1 MLAGFFAV
9 VAVVLAAVGLY
20 GVLDFSVLQQR
31 RDIGIRIALG
41 ARNWHIIQE
50 LTSATVAVVALGAIL
65 GHAAGVLSV
74 QYIQSILYR
83 TSAADPAIFLIP
95 FLIIAAA
102 AVAAAA
108 PALVRAQHISPV
120 EMLRAD

>member
-1 MLAGFFAV
+1 MAGFFAV

-41 ARNWHIIQE
+41 ARNWHILQE
-50 LTSATVAVVALGAIL
+50 VTSAIVAVVALGAVL
-65 GHAAGVLSV
+65 GYAAGVLSV
-74 QYIQSILYR
+74 HYIQSILYR
-83 TSAADPAIFLIP
+83 ASAADPAIFLIP
-95 FLIIAAA
+95 FVIITAA

-108 PALVRAQHISPV
+108 PAFVRAQRINPV

>member
-1 MLAGFFAV
+1 M
-9 VAVVLAAVGLY
+9 VLAAVGLY
-20 GVLDFSVLQQR
+20 GVLDFSLLQQR

-41 ARNWHIIQE
+41 AQNWHIIRE
-50 LTSATVAVVALGAIL
+50 VTSATFAVVALGTVL
-65 GHAAGVLSV
+65 GNGAGVLSV

-83 TSAADPAIFLIP
+83 ASAADPAIFLIP
-95 FLIIAAA
+95 FLIITAA

-108 PALVRAQHISPV
+108 PAFVRAQRINPV